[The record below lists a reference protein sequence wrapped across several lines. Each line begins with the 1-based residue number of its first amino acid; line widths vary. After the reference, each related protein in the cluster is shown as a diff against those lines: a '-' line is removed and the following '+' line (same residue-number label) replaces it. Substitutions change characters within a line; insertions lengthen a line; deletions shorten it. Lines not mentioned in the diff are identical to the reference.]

1 MSFLISVTILSG
13 IAATC
18 IVAMRRQQSQ
28 KPARAVK
35 RIPPSK
41 PCKRSL

>member
-1 MSFLISVTILSG
+1 MSFLVSVTVLSG

-18 IVAMRRQQSQ
+18 IAAMRRQQSQ

-35 RIPPSK
+35 RIPQDK
-41 PCKRSL
+41 NRKRRL